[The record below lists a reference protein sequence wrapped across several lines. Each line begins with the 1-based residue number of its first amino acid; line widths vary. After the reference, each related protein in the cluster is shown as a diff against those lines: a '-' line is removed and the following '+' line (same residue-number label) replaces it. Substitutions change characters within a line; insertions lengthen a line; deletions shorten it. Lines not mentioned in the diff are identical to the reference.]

1 MSFVKRVKYFVASL
15 KKIFFGGSKGLGLR
29 VYPKAPYWK
38 IVKGDQ
44 SRGGGLAWALDY
56 PLYSLIKKK

>member
-15 KKIFFGGSKGLGLR
+15 KKIFFESSKGLGLG

-44 SRGGGLAWALDY
+44 SGGLVWALGGS
-56 PLYSLIKKK
+56 LYSLIKK